1 MNYQEALQRYDQLSK
16 LGIQLGLERIKHL
29 LKQLGDPQ
37 KDLRFIHVAGTNGK
51 GSTSSMIANAL
62 IYSGYK
68 TGMFISP
75 YVLDFRESIQCNG
88 RMISEEEFSSLFEKV
103 SSIASQ
109 TALHNDPPTQFEVL
123 TAIALEFYK
132 QNSCNAVVMEVGLG
146 GRLDSTNVIDTPMVQ
161 VLTSISMDHTGIL
174 GDTIEKIAYEKAGI
188 IKGSVTVIY
197 PNMDPQ
203 AEKVITQQCQ
213 KVGSKLVKPSLDTLE
228 VLEEGLDACTFNYR
242 GEQYEK
248 RLTGLYQVYNAI
260 MAISV
265 CEELKTYGFDIP
277 QDRIKRSI
285 KETFLPARVEKL
297 SQEPLVLLDGSHNP
311 EGIKALSEILSTLSD
326 KDMTIV
332 MGVLADKNY
341 EQILQIL
348 SSYGKCFIA
357 VPVENPRAL
366 PPQELKK
373 VAQTYFNNVSAFED
387 LSEALG
393 EVVRTCNKK
402 SVIVVCGSLYLAN
415 VARPLLIETIDKT
428 FGTK

>member
-1 MNYQEALQRYDQLSK
+1 MNYQEALRKYDQLSK

-29 LKQLGDPQ
+29 LKQLEDPQ
-37 KDLRFIHVAGTNGK
+37 KDLKFIHVAGTNGK
-51 GSTSSMIANAL
+51 GSTSSMITNAL
-62 IYSGYK
+62 IHSGYK
-68 TGMFISP
+68 TGLFMSP
-75 YVLDFRESIQCNG
+75 YVLDFRESIQCDG
-88 RMISEEEFSSLFEKV
+88 SMISKEDFSSLFEKV

-109 TALHNDPPTQFEVL
+109 TALHNDPPTQFEIL

-132 QNSCNAVVMEVGLG
+132 QNNCDAVVLEVGLG
-146 GRLDSTNVIDTPMVQ
+146 GRLDSTNAIDPPMIQ

-203 AEKVITQQCQ
+203 AEKVIAQQCH

-228 VLEEGLDACTFNYR
+228 VLEESLDACTFNYR

-248 RLTGLYQVYNAI
+248 RLTGLYQVYNAVT
-260 MAISV
+260 AISV
-265 CEELKTYGFDIP
+265 CEELKRFGFYIP
-277 QDRIKRSI
+277 QERIKRSI
-285 KETFLPARVEKL
+285 RETFLPARVEKL
-297 SQEPLVLLDGSHNP
+297 FQEPLVLLDGSHNP
-311 EGIKALSEILSTLSD
+311 EGIKALSAILDTLSD

-348 SSYGKCFIA
+348 SSYGKRFIA
-357 VPVENPRAL
+357 VPVQNPRAL

-387 LSEALG
+387 LSEALN
-393 EVVRTCNKK
+393 EAIRTCNKQ

-415 VARPLLIETIDKT
+415 VARPLLIEKINKT
-428 FGTK
+428 FGIK